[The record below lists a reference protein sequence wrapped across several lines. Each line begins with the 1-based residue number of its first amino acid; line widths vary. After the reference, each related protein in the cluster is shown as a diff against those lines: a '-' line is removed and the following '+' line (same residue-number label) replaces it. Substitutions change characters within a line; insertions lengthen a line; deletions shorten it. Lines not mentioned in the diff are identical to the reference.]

1 MNLKED
7 FFGRGQICGLL
18 KKRVLGLKEGYRQNV
33 ALLGGRHVGKS
44 TILKHF
50 LSLLDGEDV
59 TAIYLDLEKKDFHS
73 FLTGFAGG
81 LLYNYS
87 KAKGLPLHK
96 DINLLLE
103 STKRQLP
110 HTVSVIS
117 KIYKDSRNR
126 KLTTSFLGLLA
137 LPEVF
142 TNETGQ
148 SCVLI
153 LDEFQDLGE
162 MGIANAFQHLGKKIM
177 TQKKCLYVV
186 ASSYPQAAQKILS
199 EGLALLFGNF
209 EIVHAEPFDFATS
222 REFLRARLKET
233 KISPSLEDFLIDF
246 TAGYPLYL
254 HLICRELN
262 NLAAVHQQ
270 NEIFIP
276 ALARSVENTLFDRW
290 GAISRHFEL
299 MINELCAG
307 KNNKM
312 MPSVLI
318 SLANGRH
325 KIDELCADL
334 DAPKNQMNPRINR
347 LIEQGIVGKNGNVHG
362 FSDKLFKYWIKYIF
376 QQRLKD
382 VEFDFEKR
390 RALFEEEF
398 RAAVGNFQ
406 ASSQRDLSS
415 RMEELLHCFDNES
428 FSLNGRKYKLPFFRE
443 VVPVKITGGAG
454 HSFDAIKASTAEDTW
469 FIILKDGDFCEAEI
483 GAVVEESKKMGQKPE
498 RCLIVS
504 LKDVDENTR
513 LRALQERFWIWSAR
527 EINTLLALFD
537 KPYIIR

>member
-1 MNLKED
+1 MNLRED
-7 FFGRGQICGLL
+7 FFGRGQICDLL
-18 KKRVLGLKEGYRQNV
+18 KKRVLGLREGYRQNV

-44 TILKHF
+44 TLLKHF
-50 LSLLDGEDV
+50 MSNLDGENV
-59 TAIYLDLEKKDFHS
+59 IAVYLDLENKDFPS
-73 FLTGFAGG
+73 FLTSFTGS

-103 STKRQLP
+103 STKRHLP
-110 HTVSVIS
+110 NTVSVIN
-117 KIYKDSRNR
+117 KIYKDFHHR
-126 KLTTSFLGLLA
+126 KPTTSFLGLLA
-137 LPEVF
+137 LPEIF
-142 TNETGQ
+142 THETGQ
-148 SCVLI
+148 TCVLI

-162 MGIANAFQHLGKKIM
+162 MGVTNAFQHLGKKIM

-186 ASSYPQAAQKILS
+186 ASSYPQAAHKILS

-209 EIVHAEPFDFATS
+209 EVIAVEPFDFQTS
-222 REFLRARLKET
+222 REFLRSRLQEV
-233 KISPSLEDFLIDF
+233 KISASLEDFLIDF

-262 NLAAVHQQ
+262 NLIAIHKQK
-270 NEIFIP
+270 EIFIP
-276 ALARSVENTLFDRW
+276 VLARAVENTLFDRW

-299 MINELCAG
+299 MINDLCAG

-312 MPSVLI
+312 MPSLLI
-318 SLANGRH
+318 SLANGKH
-325 KIDELCADL
+325 KMDELCADL
-334 DAPKNQMNPRINR
+334 DAPKNQLSPRISR
-347 LIEQGIVGKNGNVHG
+347 LNEQGIVVKNGNFHYLG
-362 FSDKLFKYWIKYIF
+362 DKLFKYWIKYIF

-390 RALFEEEF
+390 RARFEEEF
-398 RAAVGNFQ
+398 HAAVENVQ
-406 ASSQRDLSS
+406 ASSDKNFSS
-415 RMEELLHCFDNES
+415 RIMELLHCFDNES
-428 FSLNGRKYKLPFFRE
+428 FSLNGRKYKLPLFLE
-443 VVPVKITGGAG
+443 VVPLKIKNGAG
-454 HSFDAIKASTAEDTW
+454 HDFDAIKATTAGDAW
-469 FIILKDGDFCEAEI
+469 FIILKDGNFGEAEV
-483 GAVVEESKKMGQKPE
+483 GAVLEESRKMGKRPE

-527 EINTLLALFD
+527 EINTLSALFD